1 LVFGPF
7 ILSIKYVK
15 KEFEAIYP
23 IKDIFKVLIIG
34 IFTAL
39 ISYTISNLTFLG
51 FLTRTILAAF
61 LGFMFYIFFI
71 KKLKVVTDHEFE
83 ILDNSFS
90 KIPFIGSLLRNL
102 LQIYKRF

>member
-1 LVFGPF
+1 
-7 ILSIKYVK
+7 
-15 KEFEAIYP
+15 
-23 IKDIFKVLIIG
+23 
-34 IFTAL
+34 
-39 ISYTISNLTFLG
+39 
-51 FLTRTILAAF
+51 
-61 LGFMFYIFFI
+61 MFYIYFI

>member
-1 LVFGPF
+1 LVFSPF

-15 KEFEAIYP
+15 KEFDANYP

-51 FLTRTILAAF
+51 FITRTILAAF
-61 LGFMFYIFFI
+61 LGFMFYIFLI

-90 KIPFIGSLLRNL
+90 KIPFIGNLLRNL